1 MNDIVME
8 NSEVSQK
15 MIMSEGKISINYL
28 LEQSLIPGKIN
39 PADYAQNTSEKNSTK
54 TSWIWKYFKLLD
66 KGEKHTEK
74 PVTLCQV
81 TNCKKEYVYL
91 SGSTSSMLR
100 HIKEEHR
107 EIFDNH
113 KNTKFGSDGKI
124 QTTLS
129 NFKISKL
136 TKNES
141 DNISIALVKWL
152 SVNSVPFNVIDNDE
166 FKQFCNLLNTGY
178 LVPANSTLKENFLD
192 RLYCET
198 KEKLSKELAGLDR
211 FSISCDAW
219 TYNNAENY
227 LCINIDYISNFN
239 IKHATLKTC
248 KISDDHT
255 PENIA
260 SKIMKSLSDFKL
272 NITNLEN
279 CFAVTDGG
287 HDMIAASE
295 ILNLK
300 HIPDIC
306 HILDNTVKASIKNS
320 DPSIAFTILK
330 AKRLVRYVKRSYK
343 ATFAL
348 KRCHNILNTK
358 FFKLKQTVD
367 TRWNSIYLMI
377 NSLLLNK
384 RQMIDITNDHSDKKL
399 QKKLKTYMLNDNDW
413 QIIEYLKPLLFVF
426 YERTRYLSKRSSR
439 ASAIIP
445 TQIIINDT
453 IQVVNNPITSTEI
466 FASILKNIFN
476 EKMEKY
482 NKCESI
488 LLLMSRLDPQFKNFD
503 FGNMLNELSDNLTRE
518 EYLSKKTA
526 FSTSNNNF
534 NYSSNDEFS
543 KYMRPIRKQ
552 TETREL
558 DDYVN
563 ADGIGLKKKED
574 ESEDPD
580 IMNWWK

>member
-1 MNDIVME
+1 
-8 NSEVSQK
+8 
-15 MIMSEGKISINYL
+15 
-28 LEQSLIPGKIN
+28 
-39 PADYAQNTSEKNSTK
+39 
-54 TSWIWKYFKLLD
+54 
-66 KGEKHTEK
+66 
-74 PVTLCQV
+74 
-81 TNCKKEYVYL
+81 
-91 SGSTSSMLR
+91 
-100 HIKEEHR
+100 
-107 EIFDNH
+107 
-113 KNTKFGSDGKI
+113 
-124 QTTLS
+124 
-129 NFKISKL
+129 
-136 TKNES
+136 
-141 DNISIALVKWL
+141 
-152 SVNSVPFNVIDNDE
+152 
-166 FKQFCNLLNTGY
+166 
-178 LVPANSTLKENFLD
+178 
-192 RLYCET
+192 
-198 KEKLSKELAGLDR
+198 
-211 FSISCDAW
+211 
-219 TYNNAENY
+219 
-227 LCINIDYISNFN
+227 
-239 IKHATLKTC
+239 
-248 KISDDHT
+248 
-255 PENIA
+255 
-260 SKIMKSLSDFKL
+260 
-272 NITNLEN
+272 
-279 CFAVTDGG
+279 
-287 HDMIAASE
+287 
-295 ILNLK
+295 
-300 HIPDIC
+300 
-306 HILDNTVKASIKNS
+306 
-320 DPSIAFTILK
+320 
-330 AKRLVRYVKRSYK
+330 
-343 ATFAL
+343 
-348 KRCHNILNTK
+348 
-358 FFKLKQTVD
+358 
-367 TRWNSIYLMI
+367 MI

-426 YERTRYLSKRSSR
+426 YERTRYSSKRSSR

-482 NKCESI
+482 KKCESI

-580 IMNWWK
+580 IMNWWKEHCFRYSHLFESAKALLNCPASSVESERTFSKCSHLMSLRRCNLSGKNLDKIVFISSNKNLI